1 MTEFKCI
8 YCKQTKPIS
17 NYSKAEH
24 VIPQSFG
31 MFETNNMTLHRCVC
45 DNCNQYFGD
54 NLEIDLARDTFEGLV
69 RFNHGVKQPYEYK
82 SLGKRSRLKFRVNEG
97 QFKGA
102 YVYLEYSPDKGALMI
117 RPLQQIGFYH
127 LDSAQHSYFIL
138 DEIPNKSELDEK
150 GFDLT
155 RRNAVVAIGINSE
168 QAKEI
173 LATKDIT
180 LRSWGDAETLEPNE
194 GAWEVEVEGR
204 FDAILSRAIAKIAFN
219 YFCYWKGAHLV
230 SQPGFDVIRSYI
242 REGIQPSYRLVVVL
256 ERPILADEPN
266 AGLRR
271 LGHLVT
277 LNWSQDRKSIVSMVS
292 LFNQNT
298 YSISVARDYLGEIQ
312 DLTIGHFFD
321 IANRTILP
329 LQAL

>member
-1 MTEFKCI
+1 MTEIECI
-8 YCKQTKPIS
+8 YCKQMKSIS
-17 NYSKAEH
+17 NYSKKEH

-31 MFETNNMTLHRCVC
+31 TFANNMTLDRHVC

-54 NLEIDLARDTFEGLV
+54 NLEINLARDTFEGLA
-69 RFNHGVKQPYEYK
+69 RFNHGVKQLHEFK
-82 SLGKRSRLKFRVNEG
+82 SLGQRSRLKIRVNEG

-102 YVYLEYSPDKGALMI
+102 YVYLEYSPDTGALMI

-127 LDSAQHSYFIL
+127 LESAQHSYFFL
-138 DEIPNKSELDEK
+138 DEIPNKSELDER

-155 RRNAVVAIGINSE
+155 RRNAVIAIAISSE

-194 GAWEVEVEGR
+194 SAWEVEVEGK
-204 FDAILSRAIAKIAFN
+204 FDSILSRAIAKIAFN
-219 YFCYWKGAHLV
+219 YFCYWKGADLAK
-230 SQPGFDVIRSYI
+230 QPGFDVIRSYI
-242 REGIQPSYRLVVVL
+242 REGIQSSYPLVVVL
-256 ERPILADEPN
+256 ERPILADERDEK
-266 AGLRR
+266 LRR

-298 YSISVARDYLGEIQ
+298 YSISVSRDYPGEIQ
-312 DLTIGHFFD
+312 DLARGHFFD
-321 IANRTILP
+321 TVNRKILP
-329 LQAL
+329 LQAM